1 MKHQRNDSTLSDKP
15 EPPEK
20 KMKSGE
26 EQTVNEA
33 SFGQTM
39 RSAYDLKR
47 AIERMIRLPFGD
59 IGKVVT
65 VWRFED
71 HPLPSESMTQTA
83 IDIIVTKRE
92 ILNQLQTAN
101 IAANKATRSFCFGT
115 YGKRFDLK
123 ITYPGCEFESKE
135 GNWVS
140 INESTLNKWL
150 EHAPVSGFGDNKA
163 LETKVDPAVRNA
175 REIPKDGFE
184 VEPGLLEDVA
194 EIWADNFL
202 PSEVRVE
209 PYKIHIYGKGGHF
222 KSHRDTPESSLVGTF
237 LLGLG
242 DHTAGGK
249 YSRPDKEASDEEAS
263 DEEIDEGNFCIGG
276 IRRTAKRG
284 QWVAF
289 HPDVPH
295 SVERLESGNRAVIA
309 FKIFSLDSDGAKT
322 EVSGRYPAV
331 VEKAKTALE
340 DIKGSFGIV
349 LQHQYPMGTD
359 SRNLVGSDAVL
370 LAAAQQLHGTRAIEV
385 IPIVVQISED
395 RIWDP
400 IYDEDAKSR
409 IVAYVYPFTPFH
421 VDTVLTRS
429 VSQEVEASMA
439 WMEDV
444 ELDIPF
450 YSWEFKKKAM
460 RWSSLEEEINHTGN
474 ESDGTRETS
483 VYLTYAIVVL
493 YEEGLRPRKRRS
505 YS

>member
-15 EPPEK
+15 ESLEK

-26 EQTVNEA
+26 EQTVNEP
-33 SFGQTM
+33 SFGKAM
-39 RSAYDLKR
+39 RSAYDLNR
-47 AIERMIRLPFGD
+47 AIERMSCSTKY

-65 VWRFED
+65 IWRFED
-71 HPLPSESMTQTA
+71 HPLPSESM
-83 IDIIVTKRE
+83 RE
-92 ILNQLQTAN
+92 ILDQLHAAN

-115 YGKRFDLK
+115 YNEAFDLK

-135 GNWVS
+135 SNWARPPS
-140 INESTLNKWL
+140 INESTFNKWL

-163 LETKVDPAVRNA
+163 FETKVDPAVRNA

-184 VEPGLLEDVA
+184 VKPKLLEDVA
-194 EIWADNFL
+194 KIWADNFL

-237 LLGLG
+237 LLGIG
-242 DHTAGGK
+242 DYTAGGK
-249 YSRPDKEASDEEAS
+249 YERSFKEGS

-309 FKIFSLDSDGAKT
+309 FKIFSLDYDGAKT
-322 EVSGRYPAV
+322 GASGRFPAV
-331 VEKAKTALE
+331 VERAKTALE

-385 IPIVVQISED
+385 IPIVV
-395 RIWDP
+395 RIIESRICDP
-400 IYDEDAKSR
+400 IHDEDAESG
-409 IVAYVYPFTPFH
+409 IDAYVYPFTPFH
-421 VDTVLTRS
+421 VDTALNRS

-460 RWSSLEEEINHTGN
+460 RWSSHEEEINHTGN

-483 VYLTYAIVVL
+483 DLPVL
-493 YEEGLRPRKRRS
+493 RDCGTL
-505 YS
+505 